1 MGSKGILC
9 KWQKYKM
16 QKSPSAQGGDII
28 YMGQVRGVNK
38 TAPGREIVT
47 KQMKL
52 EEMSGQGG
60 TSALLNSVS
69 L

>member
-1 MGSKGILC
+1 
-9 KWQKYKM
+9 M
-16 QKSPSAQGGDII
+16 QKSPIRVLKVVI

-60 TSALLNSVS
+60 TSAILNSVS
-69 L
+69 H